1 MARAPEW
8 SSSARLGRVAGLA
21 LVFGALASCG
31 SSTRTITQ
39 TTTETRVTTTVTAA
53 LGPTTTVTVTAGSA
67 TAPANSATFFSGVG
81 TKSVGTIDAPLNSTL
96 DWTCSGDCRGFAI
109 TNNPNDTGTIALR
122 ASGMSG
128 STPIVAGTYHDVRV
142 ITGGRWTFTIVPAG
156 GP

>member
-1 MARAPEW
+1 MRQASRGPALCAAVVACLSPDDQH
-8 SSSARLGRVAGLA
+8 GRERN
-21 LVFGALASCG
+21 
-31 SSTRTITQ
+31 RTGQ
-39 TTTETRVTTTVTAA
+39 
-53 LGPTTTVTVTAGSA
+53 
-67 TAPANSATFFSGVG
+67 FSYVVLWVG

-109 TNNPNDTGTIALR
+109 TNNPDDTSTIALR

-142 ITGGRWTFTIVPAG
+142 ITGGRWTFTIVPAD